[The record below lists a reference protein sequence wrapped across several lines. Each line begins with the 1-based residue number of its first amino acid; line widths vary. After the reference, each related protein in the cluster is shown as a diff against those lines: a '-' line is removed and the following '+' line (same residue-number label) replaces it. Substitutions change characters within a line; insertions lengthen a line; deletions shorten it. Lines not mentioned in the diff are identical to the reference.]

1 MIFKEYFCHL
11 HFLVHDSQHGQ
22 ETSVTKP
29 KVHQDSFTLSHFH
42 HKLDKYANRESQRE
56 DSKKNITKEED
67 SDDKML
73 QTDNEAIWTTEA
85 GPKEDLKTVSVCSGT
100 KLGHELDVGTD
111 RNVDTCKQEHDSDVS
126 DQEVV
131 SVGFIRG
138 IFGVLYKG

>member
-11 HFLVHDSQHGQ
+11 HFLVNGRQHGQ
-22 ETSVTKP
+22 ETSETKP
-29 KVHQDSFTLSHFH
+29 KKQEDSFTVSHFH
-42 HKLDKYANRESQRE
+42 HKLDKNTNRESQRE
-56 DSKKNITKEED
+56 DSKKKTTKD

-73 QTDNEAIWTTEA
+73 QTGNEAIWTTEA

-100 KLGHELDVGTD
+100 ELGHELDVGTD
-111 RNVDTCKQEHDSDVS
+111 RNVDTCKQEHDSVS
-126 DQEVV
+126 DQEEV

>member
-1 MIFKEYFCHL
+1 M
-11 HFLVHDSQHGQ
+11 VHGSQHGQ

-42 HKLDKYANRESQRE
+42 HKLYKYANREIQRE

-67 SDDKML
+67 SDEMML

-85 GPKEDLKTVSVCSGT
+85 GPKEDLKTVRVCSGT

-126 DQEVV
+126 GQEVV